1 MGYEEGELELE
12 EGEADFCGGA
22 AYGYRYGGGDTVEV
36 VDLNT
41 FTYIDEKLQ
50 YLLGCF
56 QKKFE
61 GEISAENLGSQYGG
75 YGSFLPTY
83 PHSSLVLSESRS
95 PVVPPHH
102 GRASR
107 SPYVPMEVLF
117 YKVHFTLTY

>member
-12 EGEADFCGGA
+12 EGEAAFCGGA

-75 YGSFLPTY
+75 YGSFIAKHTHIPS
-83 PHSSLVLSESRS
+83 PLVLSESRS
-95 PVVPPHH
+95 PVVPPPHQ
-102 GRASR
+102 R

-117 YKVHFTLTY
+117 YKVHFMLTY